1 MKEIT
6 VAYRCNHC
14 AQNHFATI
22 DLDLLEKEDFS
33 QSASCGHCAVLIEK
47 TESSKFKV
55 TVPCVACPTP
65 HRFTLTKALLEK
77 DIFSLQCAYSGIDCF
92 FCGDKD
98 KVSKAIE
105 DSDNEIARLLALE
118 EKFDDK
124 TVEESLGL
132 SSDMAIDT
140 EGMEEVEFY
149 NPEISS
155 DMLFIIKDM
164 AYDGKLGCIC
174 GDKNPDIAVKSES
187 IIFTCPKCKK
197 SREFFT
203 RSVSDRARLEELSE
217 IIIK

>member
-1 MKEIT
+1 MKTIT
-6 VAYRCNHC
+6 VAYRCDHC
-14 AQNHFATI
+14 AQNHFVKI
-22 DLDLLEKEDFS
+22 DLGDLETNDFS
-33 QSASCGHCAVLIEK
+33 QSASCGHCAIIIEK
-47 TESSKFKV
+47 TEQGKFKV

-77 DIFSLQCAYSGIDCF
+77 ELFSLQCAYSGIDCF
-92 FCGDKD
+92 FCGDD
-98 KVSKAIE
+98 ERVRQAIE
-105 DSDNEIARLLALE
+105 ESDSEIARLLALE
-118 EKFDDK
+118 EKFQDG
-124 TVEESLGL
+124 TVEDSLGL

-140 EGMEEVEFY
+140 NGMEEVEFF

-164 AYDGKLGCIC
+164 AYDGKLSCIC

-187 IIFTCPKCKK
+187 IVFTCPKCKK

-217 IIIK
+217 IVIK